1 MLEAQ
6 NLDFD
11 DGGGE
16 EKEDGKKDDGKND
29 PEDCRT
35 ILPPGKEAWV
45 GKLKCYKNDTHGQ
58 HCLTVIPDLVDNNT
72 KSAK

>member
-35 ILPPGKEAWV
+35 ILPPGKERFKTEMSQKWHAQSTSFT
-45 GKLKCYKNDTHGQ
+45 G
-58 HCLTVIPDLVDNNT
+58 NT
-72 KSAK
+72 RYGR

>member
-35 ILPPGKEAWV
+35 ILPSGKESW
-45 GKLKCYKNDTHGQ
+45 KTEMSQK
-58 HCLTVIPDLVDNNT
+58 
-72 KSAK
+72 